1 MLLYSGVTTRIDF
14 SERSSMR
21 LKALAAAALFLV
33 SSVAFAEPYKFD
45 PTHTQIRFDW
55 IHTAGVTLS
64 GFFTKYDGS
73 IDLNFKDP
81 VKSSVNVTLDVSG
94 LWTGVPKFDEHLK
107 NADFFES
114 AKYPTITFKSMKAV
128 KTSATTGKLT
138 GDLTVKGVTKPITFD
153 VVATS
158 KFEKVERLGFM
169 ATAKVK
175 RSDLGLGLYAPA
187 VPEEVTIVIATEV
200 LAPKSEKN

>member
-1 MLLYSGVTTRIDF
+1 
-14 SERSSMR
+14 MR
-21 LKALAAAALFLV
+21 LKALAVATLLLA
-33 SSVAFAEPYKFD
+33 SSVASAAPYKFD
-45 PTHTQIRFDW
+45 PTHTQVRFDW

-64 GFFTKYDGS
+64 GFFTKYDGK
-73 IDLNFKDP
+73 IDLNFADP
-81 VKSSVNVTLDVSG
+81 VKSSVDVTLDVSG

-107 NADFFES
+107 DPDFFD
-114 AKYPTITFKSMKAV
+114 AKKFPTITFKSTKAV

-138 GDLTVKGVTKPITFD
+138 GNLTIKGVTKPITFD

-158 KFEKVERLGFM
+158 KFEKVERIGFM

-187 VPEEVTIVIATEV
+187 VPDEVTIVIATEV
-200 LAPKSEKN
+200 LAPEAGRK

>member
-1 MLLYSGVTTRIDF
+1 
-14 SERSSMR
+14 MR
-21 LKALAAAALFLV
+21 LKALAAAALLLA
-33 SSVAFAEPYKFD
+33 SSVASAAPYTFD
-45 PTHTQIRFDW
+45 PTHTQVRFDW
-55 IHTAGVTLS
+55 IHTAGATLS
-64 GFFTKYDGS
+64 GFFTKYDGK
-73 IDLNFKDP
+73 IDLNFADP
-81 VKSSVNVTLDVSG
+81 VKSSVDITLDVSG

-107 NADFFES
+107 APDFFD
-114 AKYPTITFKSMKAV
+114 AKTFPTITFKSTKAV

-138 GDLTVKGVTKPITFD
+138 GNLTVKGVTKPITFD

-200 LAPKSEKN
+200 LAPEGGKK

>member
-1 MLLYSGVTTRIDF
+1 MRITT
-14 SERSSMR
+14 
-21 LKALAAAALFLV
+21 LAAVALLLA
-33 SSVAFAEPYKFD
+33 SSVASAEPYKFD

-64 GFFTKYDGS
+64 GFFTKYDGK
-73 IDLNFKDP
+73 IDLNFADP
-81 VKSSVNVTLDVSG
+81 VKSSVDVTLDVSG
-94 LWTGVPKFDEHLK
+94 LWTGVPKFDDHLK
-107 NADFFES
+107 NADFFD
-114 AKYPTITFKSMKAV
+114 ATKFPTITFKSTKAV

-158 KFEKVERLGFM
+158 KFEKVQRLGFM

-187 VPEEVTIVIATEV
+187 VPEDVTIVIATEV
-200 LAPKSEKN
+200 LSPEGGKK

>member
-1 MLLYSGVTTRIDF
+1 
-14 SERSSMR
+14 MR
-21 LKALAAAALFLV
+21 LKALAVATLLLA
-33 SSVAFAEPYKFD
+33 SSVASAASYKFD
-45 PTHTQIRFDW
+45 PTHTQVRFNW

-64 GFFTKYDGS
+64 GFFTKYDGK
-73 IDLNFKDP
+73 IDLNFADP
-81 VKSSVNVTLDVSG
+81 VKSSVDVTLDVSG

-107 NADFFES
+107 NADFFDVT
-114 AKYPTITFKSMKAV
+114 KFPTITFKSTKAV

-138 GDLTVKGVTKPITFD
+138 GNLTIKGVTKPITFD

-158 KFEKVERLGFM
+158 KFEKVQRLGFM

-200 LAPKSEKN
+200 LAPDAGKK

>member
-1 MLLYSGVTTRIDF
+1 
-14 SERSSMR
+14 MR
-21 LKALAAAALFLV
+21 LKALAVATMLLA
-33 SSVAFAEPYKFD
+33 SSVASAEPYKFD
-45 PTHTQIRFDW
+45 PTHTQVRFDW

-81 VKSSVNVTLDVSG
+81 VKSSVNITLDVSG

-107 NADFFES
+107 NADFFDS
-114 AKYPTITFKSMKAV
+114 AKYPTITFKSTKAV

-138 GDLTVKGVTKPITFD
+138 GNLTVKGVTKPITFD

-158 KFEKVERLGFM
+158 KFEKAERLGFM